1 MVLTT
6 HQSIQLSPAH
16 PAPGL
21 AGLVTMSELG
31 GRRPRQRAA
40 NSARGV
46 LELNVS
52 KLMTTNLIQE

>member
-1 MVLTT
+1 MVLTI
-6 HQSIQLSPAH
+6 HQSIQSRSSCSGA
-16 PAPGL
+16 L

-52 KLMTTNLIQE
+52 KLMTTNLIQEK